1 MKVIIVGAG
10 ISGLTLAAALTQLA
24 PRIEVELYERDASAS
39 VRRKGYAISLK
50 GDAGLAV
57 LERLGVRDHVLAHDA
72 QQVTNFV
79 INDCRGRILLA
90 LPSAENDRSRE
101 IYRVQRDHLQAVLAD
116 TLPDSLVR
124 HGFQALGYE
133 MLEGRCRVIFTGGR
147 HVDGDVLVS
156 CNGVGSPLR
165 RQLIGDPPHFLGL
178 SAITGDVAMTVDDPL
193 LSGGYFMTLGDLGDS
208 FFGYRQPGGVHF
220 SYTSHVDPSA
230 LESTSQPELLNRV
243 QAATADWHPLIP
255 MITVATDPDS
265 IESRGYY
272 DREPAKQI
280 RDGNVWL
287 IGDAAH
293 PMSPF
298 QGQGANTA
306 MLDAVELAELLGS
319 GNLPAEADRVAGRI
333 AARGRKA
340 VLQSRHAAKQ
350 FHSTSRWQMIN
361 RDFGFRVANAIVN
374 SRYMRRK
381 KTPAESAPAS

>member
-1 MKVIIVGAG
+1 
-10 ISGLTLAAALTQLA
+10 
-24 PRIEVELYERDASAS
+24 
-39 VRRKGYAISLK
+39 
-50 GDAGLAV
+50 
-57 LERLGVRDHVLAHDA
+57 
-72 QQVTNFV
+72 
-79 INDCRGRILLA
+79 
-90 LPSAENDRSRE
+90 
-101 IYRVQRDHLQAVLAD
+101 
-116 TLPDSLVR
+116 
-124 HGFQALGYE
+124 
-133 MLEGRCRVIFTGGR
+133 
-147 HVDGDVLVS
+147 
-156 CNGVGSPLR
+156 
-165 RQLIGDPPHFLGL
+165 
-178 SAITGDVAMTVDDPL
+178 
-193 LSGGYFMTLGDLGDS
+193 
-208 FFGYRQPGGVHF
+208 
-220 SYTSHVDPSA
+220 
-230 LESTSQPELLNRV
+230 
-243 QAATADWHPLIP
+243 
-255 MITVATDPDS
+255 MITAATDPDS
-265 IESRGYY
+265 IETRGYY

-319 GNLPAEADRVAGRI
+319 GNLPAEVDRVAGRI